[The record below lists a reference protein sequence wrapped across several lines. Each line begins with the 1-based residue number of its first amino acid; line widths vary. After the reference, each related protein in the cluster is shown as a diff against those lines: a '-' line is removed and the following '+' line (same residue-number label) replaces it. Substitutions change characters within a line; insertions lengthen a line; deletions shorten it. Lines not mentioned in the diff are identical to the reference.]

1 MCVHQGTN
9 FLSKSFVY
17 HFAHGHVS
25 RGSWRWC
32 HGLVVVVV
40 IKLPCCHV
48 HAWMAPDQ
56 SSNAAQSSS
65 ARPPMV
71 LTCRRHACHVSHVD
85 GGCHVVVM
93 WIGATVCVVLIDRGG
108 NWVRWCV
115 VLIVKR
121 RRGSSL
127 APHHMVVTCRCHACA
142 RHGSSAV
149 MLPCPCVSW
158 GRHVWGFPVPSRN
171 HGGMLSCRRVDG
183 GGRDTA
189 HGDAK

>member
-1 MCVHQGTN
+1 MCVHQGTI
-9 FLSKSFVY
+9 FLSKSFVH
-17 HFAHGHVS
+17 HFAHGHES
-25 RGSWRWC
+25 RGSRRWC

-93 WIGATVCVVLIDRGG
+93 WIGATVCVVLATGG
-108 NWVRWCV
+108 
-115 VLIVKR
+115 KR
-121 RRGSSL
+121 RRGGTECAGRGQAAPWFVAGASPYGGDMSL
-127 APHHMVVTCRCHACA
+127 SCLCKTWIVRCHAAMSVCL
-142 RHGSSAV
+142 V
-149 MLPCPCVSW
+149 
-158 GRHVWGFPVPSRN
+158 GR
-171 HGGMLSCRRVDG
+171 G
-183 GGRDTA
+183 GGAT
-189 HGDAK
+189 G

>member
-93 WIGATVCVVLIDRGG
+93 WIGATRAATGCAGVLCCSSCGAVVRRYAWTRPCLDRWPRATAARGQR
-108 NWVRWCV
+108 VR
-115 VLIVKR
+115 
-121 RRGSSL
+121 
-127 APHHMVVTCRCHACA
+127 VT
-142 RHGSSAV
+142 GE
-149 MLPCPCVSW
+149 
-158 GRHVWGFPVPSRN
+158 
-171 HGGMLSCRRVDG
+171 RVDPTQLCG
-183 GGRDTA
+183 SPLRLMWHA
-189 HGDAK
+189 H